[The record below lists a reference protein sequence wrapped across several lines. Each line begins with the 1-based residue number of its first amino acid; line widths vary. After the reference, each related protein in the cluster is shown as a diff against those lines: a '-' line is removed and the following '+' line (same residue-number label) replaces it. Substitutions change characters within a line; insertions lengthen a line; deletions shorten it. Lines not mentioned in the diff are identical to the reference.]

1 MTACRLL
8 AVDVVFALL
17 AVDVV
22 FDVVIV
28 AAVGGSVRF
37 FCFVSFCL
45 RVDYLRFVH
54 LKVFVFFFVLFEFN
68 IKTV

>member
-1 MTACRLL
+1 MAACR
-8 AVDVVFALL
+8 LL

-28 AAVGGSVRF
+28 AAVGGGVRF

-54 LKVFVFFFVLFEFN
+54 LKVFVFFLFCLSL
-68 IKTV
+68 I